1 MAFQFAALMP
11 LAEKLLSFI
20 PDPTAR
26 ETARAE
32 MLKQERAHELELL
45 SVQMS
50 AIVAEAQSED
60 PWTSRARPS
69 FLYVCYILILSSL
82 PMGVLFWVDPASAKA
97 VADGFTTWLQGIPTE
112 LYTLMGAGDLGYTGA
127 RSFDKRGKK

>member
-1 MAFQFAALMP
+1 MAFSLAAIMP
-11 LAEKLLSFI
+11 LAEKILDFI
-20 PDPTAR
+20 PDPEAKR
-26 ETARAE
+26 AAKLEMLRAE
-32 MLKQERAHELELL
+32 RQHELELL

-82 PMGVLFWVDPASAKA
+82 PMGILFWIDPDSANA
-97 VADGFTTWLQGIPTE
+97 VATGFKTWLQGIPTE
-112 LYTLMGAGDLGYTGA
+112 LYTLMGAGYLGYTGA
-127 RSFDKRGKK
+127 RSYDKRKP